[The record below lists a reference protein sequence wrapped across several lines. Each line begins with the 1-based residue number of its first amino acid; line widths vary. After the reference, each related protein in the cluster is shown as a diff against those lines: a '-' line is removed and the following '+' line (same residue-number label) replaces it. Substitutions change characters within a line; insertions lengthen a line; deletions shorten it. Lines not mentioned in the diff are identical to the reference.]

1 MMQRVHARKPAGASY
16 HHSAPSPVRQLL
28 SSPGVP
34 LTADARAFFEPR
46 FGFDFSRVRVHA
58 DSTAAVATRAMDAA
72 AYTVGQHIAFA
83 SGRYE
88 MNTLRGRRLIG
99 HELAHTVQQS
109 GATQVAELEMG
120 SPADASEK
128 EADHASSAV
137 LNRGPVAIHA
147 RSSLSV
153 QRQPNQPELPE
164 LDLAKNASP
173 LLAAAI
179 GSVTIDQ
186 FETGKSDIPAMHK
199 AELSRSVKTIT
210 SLLKQYPGSTIRVVG
225 HTDAI
230 GKDADNQTLGQSR
243 ADAVQQALVA
253 LGVPVEAI
261 QTESHGAS
269 DPRVKTKTENALN
282 RRVEVRF
289 QPARQFPG
297 VMSSHLSLSG
307 GAGAAPPNLFTPNVS
322 SLPPGSSDP
331 SGPPYQHQSAP
342 PGATKTLP
350 SDIPYNLMDL
360 KAYSDAFTSHGNRP
374 DIGGDP
380 RETWAAMYRKYRF
393 VWGFPKELAAKA
405 ANTELSGTASSDQSR
420 DYPNAQDRFNQEWK
434 DMNPNA
440 TTIGPFNIPFKPFKW
455 EF

>member
-1 MMQRVHARKPAGASY
+1 MMQRMFARKPARTSDQRP
-16 HHSAPSPVRQLL
+16 APAPVRQLL

-34 LTADARAFFEPR
+34 LSTDARAFFEPR
-46 FGFDFSRVRVHA
+46 FGVDFSRVRVHA
-58 DSTAAVATRAMDAA
+58 DSTAVAAARAMDAA
-72 AYTVGQHIAFA
+72 AYTVGQQIAFD

-109 GATQVAELEMG
+109 GATQVSELQVG
-120 SPADASEK
+120 PADASEQ
-128 EADHASSAV
+128 EADRASSAV
-137 LNRGPVAIHA
+137 LSHGRVAIHA
-147 RSSLSV
+147 RSPLSV

-164 LDLAKNASP
+164 LNLAKDASP

-199 AELSRSVKTIT
+199 AELSITVKTIT
-210 SLLKQYPGSTIRVVG
+210 SLLTQYPGSTIRIVG
-225 HTDAI
+225 HEDAI

-243 ADAVQQALVA
+243 ADAVQQAMA
-253 LGVPVEAI
+253 AMGVPVEAMR
-261 QTESHGAS
+261 TESHGAS
-269 DPRVKTKTENALN
+269 DPRVKTKMENALN

-307 GAGAAPPNLFTPNVS
+307 GAGAAPPDLYTPNVPS
-322 SLPPGSSDP
+322 PSPGSSDQP
-331 SGPPYQHQSAP
+331 GPPHQHQGAP
-342 PGATKTLP
+342 LDATKTLP
-350 SDIPYNLMDL
+350 SDIPYGLMDL
-360 KAYSDAFTSHGNRP
+360 KAYSEAFTSHGNRP

-380 RETWAAMYRKYRF
+380 RETWAAMYRKYRY
-393 VWGFPKELAAKA
+393 VWGLSKELAAKA

-434 DMNPNA
+434 ELNPNA
-440 TTIGPFNIPFKPFKW
+440 TTVGPFNVPLKPFKW